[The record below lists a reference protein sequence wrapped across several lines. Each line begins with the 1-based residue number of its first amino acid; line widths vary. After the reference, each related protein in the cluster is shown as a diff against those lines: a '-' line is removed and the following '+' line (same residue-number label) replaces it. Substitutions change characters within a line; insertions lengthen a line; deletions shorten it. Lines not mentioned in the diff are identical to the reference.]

1 MMVLYAATISVSA
14 FLLFQVQPMMGRM
27 ILPWFG
33 GGSAVWITCMLFFQA
48 GLLAGYAYAH
58 ASIRFLRPRFQASV
72 HLLLLGLSLLFLPLL
87 PDAGLRP
94 PEVHHPLSEIL
105 RLLLQTVGLPYLLLS
120 STTPLIQAWY
130 ARGHKEGLP
139 YRLFSLSNLASL
151 AGLLAY
157 PFLIEPSL
165 ALRIQSVGWSVLY
178 ALFVALCAVGA
189 LRAVPGRRAA
199 SCEGDGAGCTPIQPS
214 RITGSEY
221 VDWIALPACASILL
235 LSVTNH
241 LTQNVAPIPLLWIL
255 PLGLYL
261 LTFVLCFEREGW
273 YDTTWYSGLA
283 ALALAGMSY
292 GLRNWDAGKNLYW
305 VIPTYSVGLFL
316 CCLFC
321 HGELALRKPAPANL
335 TAFYLLLTAGG
346 ALGGLIVGLL
356 APIFFPGYFE
366 LAMGLVLCAVTLF
379 LLHARRGWIVRIL
392 LGALAAGVT
401 WVSAVSIITPL
412 RESREMV
419 RNFYGS
425 LRVNVYDAGLD
436 GEYRGL
442 IHGTVTHGVQFTNP
456 ERTREPTSY
465 YGNSS
470 GVGLAMT
477 LLEDAPRKVGVVGLG
492 AGTLASYA
500 QPGDLFRFYE
510 INPLVADLARS
521 EFTFLKE
528 CEGET
533 EILLGDG
540 RLLLE
545 READQHYDLLVV
557 DAFSG
562 DSIPVHLLTV
572 EAVRLYFRHL
582 KRDGILALHTSN
594 THLDLRP
601 VVERIAASLGK
612 KTFCVVSPSEEGKE
626 IYGADWVLLT
636 SHQDLSENP
645 WFQDMG
651 AALQARPGIRAWTD
665 DYSNLFQI
673 LK

>member
-1 MMVLYAATISVSA
+1 
-14 FLLFQVQPMMGRM
+14 
-27 ILPWFG
+27 
-33 GGSAVWITCMLFFQA
+33 
-48 GLLAGYAYAH
+48 
-58 ASIRFLRPRFQASV
+58 
-72 HLLLLGLSLLFLPLL
+72 
-87 PDAGLRP
+87 
-94 PEVHHPLSEIL
+94 
-105 RLLLQTVGLPYLLLS
+105 
-120 STTPLIQAWY
+120 
-130 ARGHKEGLP
+130 
-139 YRLFSLSNLASL
+139 
-151 AGLLAY
+151 
-157 PFLIEPSL
+157 
-165 ALRIQSVGWSVLY
+165 
-178 ALFVALCAVGA
+178 
-189 LRAVPGRRAA
+189 
-199 SCEGDGAGCTPIQPS
+199 
-214 RITGSEY
+214 
-221 VDWIALPACASILL
+221 
-235 LSVTNH
+235 
-241 LTQNVAPIPLLWIL
+241 
-255 PLGLYL
+255 
-261 LTFVLCFEREGW
+261 
-273 YDTTWYSGLA
+273 
-283 ALALAGMSY
+283 
-292 GLRNWDAGKNLYW
+292 
-305 VIPTYSVGLFL
+305 
-316 CCLFC
+316 
-321 HGELALRKPAPANL
+321 
-335 TAFYLLLTAGG
+335 
-346 ALGGLIVGLL
+346 
-356 APIFFPGYFE
+356 
-366 LAMGLVLCAVTLF
+366 
-379 LLHARRGWIVRIL
+379 
-392 LGALAAGVT
+392 
-401 WVSAVSIITPL
+401 VSIITPL

-425 LRVNVYDAGLD
+425 LRVNVYEAGLD
-436 GEYRGL
+436 GEHRGL
-442 IHGTVTHGVQFTNP
+442 IHGTVTHGVQFTTA

-477 LLEDAPRKVGVVGLG
+477 LLEDAPRKVGIVGLG

-510 INPLVADLARS
+510 INPLVADLARR

-651 AALQARPGIRAWTD
+651 AALQARPGTRAWTD